1 MFLFARSTTLAA
13 YCALAAW
20 TLFGVSP
27 ASAQMA
33 PKESAIIT
41 DCADDLKRHCANVAP
56 GASRAVACLIA
67 YEDQIAPRCRLTAY
81 LASGSLGSR
90 LKALQ
95 QMAKICS
102 SDIKQYCST
111 LVPGG
116 GRIYDCISKN
126 KATLTDACRKGLKT
140 LSPL

>member
-1 MFLFARSTTLAA
+1 M
-13 YCALAAW
+13 
-20 TLFGVSP
+20 
-27 ASAQMA
+27 
-33 PKESAIIT
+33 T
-41 DCADDLKRHCANVAP
+41 DCADDLKRHCAKVTP

-67 YEDQIAPRCRLTAY
+67 FEDQITPRCRLTAY
-81 LASGSLGSR
+81 LASGDLSNR

-95 QMAKICS
+95 KMAKICS

-111 LVPGG
+111 VVPGG
-116 GRIYDCISKN
+116 GRVYDCISKN